1 MKKYLEVKAPN
12 FDVEVRGVMNK
23 INYNIMIPNGFPK
36 RPPYIRIVK
45 PAKQSM
51 VHNLYQSLKSPTD

>member
-1 MKKYLEVKAPN
+1 MMVNITEDELAPN

-45 PAKQSM
+45 PAK
-51 VHNLYQSLKSPTD
+51 